1 MAAGEKK
8 IKSGRK
14 TIMCGK
20 EAEFRTSPIR
30 ENRPFSRSTPEG
42 GGRKRGGGGGDKR
55 RESKHPG
62 TKTHDLFVLQ
72 MIKNTESNVLI
83 FFSSELVP

>member
-1 MAAGEKK
+1 MEKRRSLGQVQ
-8 IKSGRK
+8 SGRTVLLAGPHLK
-14 TIMCGK
+14 G
-20 EAEFRTSPIR
+20 EE
-30 ENRPFSRSTPEG
+30 E
-42 GGRKRGGGGGDKR
+42 RGGGGGDKR